1 VSQQTLRNWLRRENA
16 RGAGPILT
24 DDLRGAGAQAQRA
37 AAAAMPMRRVGLP
50 EEVTR
55 LSVGAVEAGDAGT
68 WGAEGEPDPGCCSGT
83 AAAGQAG
90 VTEIVEMKGRG
101 HALTIDGGWRQVAST
116 ALGFVQRFA
125 S

>member
-24 DDLRGAGAQAQRA
+24 DDLRGAGAQPQRA

-55 LSVGAVEAGDAGT
+55 LSVGTVEAGDAGT
-68 WGAEGEPDPGCCSGT
+68 WGAEGEPDPGCCPGT

-90 VTEIVEMKGRG
+90 VTEIVEMKNRG
-101 HALTIDGGWRQVAST
+101 HALVIEHGWREVAAT
-116 ALGFVQRFA
+116 ALAFIQR
-125 S
+125 STS